1 MNYKIIVKTYEDENL
16 LYSEQTTGSILD
28 NYLEYTTD
36 SDNIKINL
44 DKFSFIKTNNETKL
58 YITENKCLLK
68 VKEIND
74 SLEIPLNYIKFE
86 NDNNKNIT
94 LSYKLESQENILTIK
109 ITIGDEINEI

>member
-58 YITENKCLLK
+58 YI
-68 VKEIND
+68 
-74 SLEIPLNYIKFE
+74 
-86 NDNNKNIT
+86 
-94 LSYKLESQENILTIK
+94 IL
-109 ITIGDEINEI
+109 